1 LAGLTGSVHL
11 AAHSQ
16 GNIVAS
22 EALKVGASPA
32 TYLMMQAA
40 APIICYDPKTN
51 NTYPTIELR
60 EKLIPS
66 FLNGAASQLDRGYQ
80 GYFEFIGANSKIVN
94 MFNVDDTVTSH
105 IWLQNQA
112 SAKPARYATIPWSY
126 VTLLSRPPNEVHV
139 VAPDG
144 PPGSSEDLPR
154 ILTDPH
160 EIMAFAARSISR
172 SVGASNFAGG
182 SVDSR
187 VDLAGLIEGMSGY
200 IYDLRDRHSAQFV
213 YPVYMNYAFYREFLS
228 QCGIAFNP

>member
-1 LAGLTGSVHL
+1 
-11 AAHSQ
+11 
-16 GNIVAS
+16 
-22 EALKVGASPA
+22 
-32 TYLMMQAA
+32 
-40 APIICYDPKTN
+40 
-51 NTYPTIELR
+51 
-60 EKLIPS
+60 
-66 FLNGAASQLDRGYQ
+66 
-80 GYFEFIGANSKIVN
+80 

-182 SVDSR
+182 SVDSS